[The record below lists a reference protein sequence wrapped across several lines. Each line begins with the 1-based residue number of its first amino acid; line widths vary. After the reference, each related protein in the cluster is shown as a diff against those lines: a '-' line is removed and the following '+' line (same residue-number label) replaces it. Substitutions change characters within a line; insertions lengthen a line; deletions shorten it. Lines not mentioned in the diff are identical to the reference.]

1 MLYLCLCSK
10 RIQDY
15 NLLRKKEITKSLEE
29 EKKEHLLPEPMPN
42 TPLQTKQTYE
52 NLQLYES
59 TDKMNMSHERIK
71 ENTENREM

>member
-1 MLYLCLCSK
+1 
-10 RIQDY
+10 
-15 NLLRKKEITKSLEE
+15 
-29 EKKEHLLPEPMPN
+29 MPN